1 VGKKNKVQNQE
12 TRKPK
17 YPVAVPEVVSYDD
30 IGYLSDETIF
40 DRLSRL
46 ENDRIQVLNAGLD
59 TYAWEVEIAYLRREQ
74 QIRNVRLERHSQYM
88 KSLPREEEHYYAGYA
103 GFDHGEEEFFDQK
116 TLN

>member
-1 VGKKNKVQNQE
+1 MGKKNKVQNQE

-17 YPVAVPEVVSYDD
+17 YPVAVPEVMNYDD

-46 ENDRIQVLNAGLD
+46 ENDRAQVLSAGLD
-59 TYAWEVEIAYLRREQ
+59 PYSWEVEIAYLRREQ
-74 QIRNVRLERHSQYM
+74 QIRSARLERHSHYV
-88 KSLPREEEHYYAGYA
+88 KLLPREEEYYYA
-103 GFDHGEEEFFDQK
+103 GFDQNEEEFFDQK